1 MLPHFA
7 LRIKK
12 QVILR
17 NDKSGRDMEI
27 LESLKFREEE
37 KRADRLRRA
46 QGHRVL
52 TGKAQGSQTEFS

>member
-17 NDKSGRDMEI
+17 NDKLGRGMEI
-27 LESLKFREEE
+27 LESLKFREEG

-46 QGHRVL
+46 QG
-52 TGKAQGSQTEFS
+52 A